1 MLRIFRFFV
10 SAARGSKPV
19 AAPPV
24 LWGSAR
30 RTASALPKRLPSA
43 ALRDVEWHDLL
54 AGLSVEYNLFQ
65 SASKNQNRPFKCGF

>member
-1 MLRIFRFFV
+1 MV

-65 SASKNQNRPFKCGF
+65 NASKIRIGHSPAEQIIGKI